1 MSSAQLCVQA
11 HSKVNSS
18 CAFLPS
24 GSLCQLRLCWGTQLL
39 HLCGHTNA
47 VCSLSTLSHI
57 KNPITLR
64 FWLHWSRWRSRQI
77 LTSRPKIYC
86 YRASRTIWI
95 ILQGSSTWLCW
106 KVCRNTVLD
115 LAFISLSITL
125 GTLLVMLLYD
135 AEDKTKR
142 ESHAWDDSSQTCPE
156 SGSFSASTWVHWTS
170 QILCYLVVGLQ
181 PMLRSVWLTYFSSSK
196 EQWWHLW
203 RGYFTRRENTFKK

>member
-18 CAFLPS
+18 CAFLLS

-39 HLCGHTNA
+39 HLCGHTNT
-47 VCSLSTLSHI
+47 VCFLSTLNHI

-64 FWLHWSRWRSRQI
+64 FWFHWSRRRSRQI

-95 ILQGSSTWLCW
+95 ILQGSSIWLCW
-106 KVCRNTVLD
+106 EVCRNTVLD
-115 LAFISLSITL
+115 LAFISLNVTL

-135 AEDKTKR
+135 AEDKQR
-142 ESHAWDDSSQTCPE
+142 
-156 SGSFSASTWVHWTS
+156 GSPMHGMTVLRPVQDQVH
-170 QILCYLVVGLQ
+170 
-181 PMLRSVWLTYFSSSK
+181 SVQEF
-196 EQWWHLW
+196 
-203 RGYFTRRENTFKK
+203 GFTELAKSCAT